1 MKKNEVDM
9 LSGSIFKGLMAI
21 TIPIM
26 IMNVLQSL
34 VSVIDMTML
43 KLLGKQEAVGAVGAC
58 GTLISLITG
67 LLIGISSGSSV
78 VVARYIGKKKTLVLA
93 ILSGQSNRL
102 VRQC

>member
-43 KLLGKQEAVGAVGAC
+43 K
-58 GTLISLITG
+58 
-67 LLIGISSGSSV
+67 
-78 VVARYIGKKKTLVLA
+78 YIKYFFKEG
-93 ILSGQSNRL
+93 
-102 VRQC
+102 